1 MLRQQLHSAVTSWV
15 RFEEPQWH
23 RFATLFHM
31 RSLQEREHFFLPD
44 ASLDELCFVCSGLLR
59 AYYLT
64 DTGTESNKAFIAE
77 NEVAGPLP
85 AAALELPVS
94 CGIEALE
101 PSTLLIARYADF
113 AALLEDIPRLA
124 SFSTS

>member
-1 MLRQQLHSAVTSWV
+1 MTTIVRTIPPQKNKTKLEMLRQQLHSAVTSWV
-15 RFEEPQWH
+15 RFDEPQWN

-31 RSLQEREHFFLPD
+31 RSVQEREHFLLPD

-77 NEVAGPLP
+77 NEFAGPRP
-85 AAALELPVS
+85 VAALEVPVS
-94 CGIEALE
+94 WVLLLGIVDNSA
-101 PSTLLIARYADF
+101 
-113 AALLEDIPRLA
+113 RLA
-124 SFSTS
+124 